1 MNKKNNE
8 IPKTGINYNN
18 FASGIKFNYKNKN
31 RKLRKK
37 EYFHVD
43 EYSCDLEI
51 DDKPEL
57 NKKNKN
63 ENEFKP
69 GTKQTIDKNEYKRF
83 KKKYNIEEIDEQEEK
98 DEDEIKEDKNIKKN
112 NGTETPPSRIRN
124 NIYTENKNNKNNKI
138 ITDSEDEEEEKKRKK
153 EDNLINSFDNN
164 NENEI
169 EEKSDKNNENKDEDK
184 SDKNS
189 DKENKDKSDKN
200 NKNENK
206 ISKEIESEKADF
218 EHKIKSKKSKK
229 KIRKWNEQEYQKL
242 KSEAKN
248 YLPLEEYDINKY
260 LLTAAQINNIKQI
273 PELYDKYIEFL
284 SLRKKEDKLVKDVL
298 IINTLKGLK
307 NIYNRKIY
315 NCDFKVNALINYDN
329 IQKFEYKSSE
339 KTAYF
344 DLFIIF
350 ISMYVNGF
358 NNQLGEII
366 SIPSHSKLLIPFHS
380 LAYTYSSQAFFCNIA
395 KLIQSFYNKY
405 LAYKVIPIYIKENE
419 EYKYRINSR
428 HIIWKQF
435 ESIYLCNKN
444 NKKLYITGDKG
455 EKKLD
460 DKKIAKFSQEVK
472 EGVKTAYEEIEKK
485 IFENHNNLNK
495 FNVQNENITITNPNI
510 SAPSSLYNQINEDI
524 QFKIKMNLYKY
535 KMKKLKIQKAI
546 ILNDAINKKH
556 EFNNIVK
563 NKIFK
568 QSIYYMNPCDVVQDF
583 LND

>member
-37 EYFHVD
+37 EYFNVD

-83 KKKYNIEEIDEQEEK
+83 KKKYNIEEIDEKEEK
-98 DEDEIKEDKNIKKN
+98 EEEETKEEKNINKN
-112 NGTETPPSRIRN
+112 NGIETPPSRIQQK
-124 NIYTENKNNKNNKI
+124 IYTERNYNKNKI
-138 ITDSEDEEEEKKRKK
+138 ITDSEDEEEENKIKI
-153 EDNLINSFDNN
+153 ENNSFD
-164 NENEI
+164 
-169 EEKSDKNNENKDEDK
+169 KKNRNEDK
-184 SDKNS
+184 SDK
-189 DKENKDKSDKN
+189 DEKN
-200 NKNENK
+200 DNK
-206 ISKEIESEKADF
+206 ISKEIESEREDLG
-218 EHKIKSKKSKK
+218 HKLKFKKSKSKK
-229 KIRKWNEQEYQKL
+229 KLIKWDEQEYQKL
-242 KSEAKN
+242 KSESKN
-248 YLPLEEYDINKY
+248 YLPLKEYDINNY

-284 SLRKKEDKLVKDVL
+284 SLKKKEDKIGKDVL
-298 IINTLKGLK
+298 IKNTLKGLK

-315 NCDFKVNALINYDN
+315 NCDFKVNALINYN
-329 IQKFEYKSSE
+329 KLQNFEYKSSE

-344 DLFIIF
+344 DFFIVF

-358 NNQLGEII
+358 NNQLGELT
-366 SIPSHSKLLIPFHS
+366 SIPAQTKLLIPFHS
-380 LAYTYSSQAFFCNIA
+380 LAYTYSSQAFFCNMA
-395 KLIQSFYNKY
+395 KLIQIFYNKY
-405 LAYKVIPIYIKENE
+405 LSYKVIPIYIKENE

-435 ESIYLCNKN
+435 ENIYLRNKN
-444 NKKLYITGDKG
+444 NKKLYITGENG

-460 DKKIAKFSQEVK
+460 DKKIEKFAEEIK
-472 EGVKTAYEEIEKK
+472 EGVNTVYEEIEKK

-495 FNVQNENITITNPNI
+495 FNIQNENITITNPEI
-510 SAPSSLYNQINEDI
+510 STPSSLFNQINEDK

-568 QSIYYMNPCDVVQDF
+568 QSIYFMNPCDVVQDF